1 MRNAPVHG
9 KVSLAS
15 ASTSPNRTRQRSTRH
30 LMATLDKALQDND
43 LRTALDIYLLLKRR
57 TFEPQ
62 ILRTWFHIQRR
73 LVRLFHQTRLEKMAA
88 YPGQQQTRQSERHEW
103 NRRRVLR
110 HIAQRTLKGNE
121 HAESLAALVDAIGNS
136 KAIVHHSY
144 QTKSTTKLQDWRDAL
159 RVLEE
164 WAASPAPWKRP
175 VDNNAATP
183 QGTAEGV
190 TSTSGHLWRN
200 TALEQD
206 LSHWLTKLMK
216 KLVYSH
222 TYLIRSMLDSIPR
235 QFGIRTTAAM
245 HVVLLD
251 YYATLGPKGC
261 SDSMAIVEHMNRENI
276 PWKQEPVVYD
286 YLLHSLSHI
295 SGNEAQAD
303 RIIEQMLTSNLIPRE
318 ETMKAAIMCAARAGD
333 LEACSRYITRMHQE
347 WNLTVTERMKAILL
361 YACAKRGDFDSALE
375 ILSQLSHT
383 GTLVHPTDAETHSGR
398 PILERKAGKRNS
410 KANMEQIL
418 STQDI
423 VNNSNMLLALINQT
437 HAKRGKREQLTQ
449 KFVKEEVSRVLELF
463 TVITKD
469 PNQVD
474 TQLYTI
480 MMQYLSTLPSPLPGM
495 LYLYNE
501 MRASTNALPN
511 KVTYRIMLEAC
522 AEQMDMDQGEQLWS
536 DMAEAGIPK
545 DCHVR
550 ASFVKGWGRVG
561 SLDLAEQYTREGL
574 LAQEALNHQQHK
586 SSTWT
591 PIVVKVG
598 QQLKQLPARE
608 MISVTVL
615 HELMKANWAHNRPER
630 VLELYQ
636 EMDKGHWGTK
646 IRPNQFSLSIVLQA
660 CGSGTA
666 SETLVDQGI
675 DLVEKYLDK
684 QRLQHNQQ
692 HQHQKSDDSQ
702 TDDALDDQDYTDDV
716 PSQRHPFTLT
726 TAVVESTLPT
736 LTDLNYRLYY
746 TMLGRHHRQRKMIAV
761 WDDMMKKIERPP
773 PRAVVNLVTEAL
785 ENVQWGAGPIKRIQ
799 RELREKWPKVEW
811 LGTRRFWPHDG
822 GFDMNAEY
830 EADER
835 DDSVGAGGRFWK

>member
-1 MRNAPVHG
+1 
-9 KVSLAS
+9 
-15 ASTSPNRTRQRSTRH
+15 
-30 LMATLDKALQDND
+30 MATLDKALQDSD

-57 TFEPQ
+57 SFEPQ
-62 ILRTWFHIQRR
+62 LLRTWFHIQRR
-73 LVRLFHQTRLEKMAA
+73 LVRLFHQAQLEKLAA
-88 YPGQQQTRQSERHEW
+88 YPGQQQSRQSERHEW
-103 NRRRVLR
+103 NRKRVLR

-121 HAESLAALVDAIGNS
+121 HAESLAALVDAIARS

-144 QTKSTTKLQDWRDAL
+144 QRKSAMKLQDWRDAL

-164 WAASPAPWKRP
+164 WAASPASWKRP
-175 VDNNAATP
+175 VDNNGATP
-183 QGTAEGV
+183 KGTAKV
-190 TSTSGHLWRN
+190 ITPTSGHLWRHP
-200 TALEQD
+200 TLEND

-222 TYLIRSMLDSIPR
+222 TYLIRSMLDSIPQ

-245 HVVLLD
+245 HVVLLE
-251 YYATLGPKGC
+251 YYATLGFKGC
-261 SDSMAIVEHMNRENI
+261 SESMAIVEHMNHENI
-276 PWKQEPVVYD
+276 PWKQEPAVYD
-286 YLLHSLSHI
+286 YLLHSLSHM

-303 RIIEQMLTSNLIPRE
+303 RIIEQMLASNLIPRE

-333 LEACSRYITRMHQE
+333 LEACSRYIRRMHQE

-383 GTLVHPTDAETHSGR
+383 GTLVHPGTEMGTHCGR
-398 PILERKAGKRNS
+398 PTLEAKSNKSATI
-410 KANMEQIL
+410 ADMEPIL

-437 HAKRGKREQLTQ
+437 HAKRGRREQLTQ

-501 MRASTNALPN
+501 MRASTNAQPN

-536 DMAEAGIPK
+536 DMAEAGIPE
-545 DCHVR
+545 DSHVR

-574 LAQEALNHQQHK
+574 LAQEALDQQTQYQHAAASVTDSK
-586 SSTWT
+586 ANRWT
-591 PIVVKVG
+591 PMILKAG
-598 QQLKQLPARE
+598 QQLERLHAGE
-608 MISVTVL
+608 MISITVL

-636 EMDKGHWGTK
+636 EMDKGRWGTR
-646 IRPNQFSLSIVLQA
+646 IRPNQFSVSIVLQA

-666 SETLVDQGI
+666 SESLVDEGI
-675 DLVEKYLDK
+675 NLVEGYLDK
-684 QRLQHNQQ
+684 QRQLHNQQ
-692 HQHQKSDDSQ
+692 YRHQESGDSKV
-702 TDDALDDQDYTDDV
+702 DDAFDDQDRMDDM
-716 PSQRHPFTLT
+716 PSQRLPFPLT
-726 TAVVESTLPT
+726 TAIVERTLPT
-736 LTDLNYRLYY
+736 LSDLNYRLYY

-761 WDDMMKKIERPP
+761 WDDMMDMIERPP
-773 PRAVVNLVTEAL
+773 SRLVVNLVTEAL

-811 LGTRRFWPHDG
+811 LGMRRSRPHDG
-822 GFDMNAEY
+822 GFDVDAEY

>member
-1 MRNAPVHG
+1 
-9 KVSLAS
+9 
-15 ASTSPNRTRQRSTRH
+15 
-30 LMATLDKALQDND
+30 MATLDKALQDSD

-62 ILRTWFHIQRR
+62 LLRTWFHIQRR
-73 LVRLFHQTRLEKMAA
+73 LVRLFHQARLEKLADYA
-88 YPGQQQTRQSERHEW
+88 GQQPTRHTERHEG

-121 HAESLAALVDAIGNS
+121 HAESLAALVDAIGRS

-144 QTKSTTKLQDWRDAL
+144 QSKSATKLQDWREAL

-164 WAASPAPWKRP
+164 WAASPASWKRP
-175 VDNNAATP
+175 VDSNAASP
-183 QGTAEGV
+183 GLA

-200 TALEQD
+200 TTLEND
-206 LSHWLTKLMK
+206 LSHWLAKLMK

-222 TYLIRSMLDSIPR
+222 TYLIRSMLESIPQ

-251 YYATLGPKGC
+251 YYATLGPRGC
-261 SDSMAIVEHMNRENI
+261 SDSMAIVEHMNHENI
-276 PWKQEPVVYD
+276 PWKQEPAVYD
-286 YLLHSLSHI
+286 YLLQSLSHM

-303 RIIEQMLTSNLIPRE
+303 RIIEHMLASDLIPRE

-383 GTLVHPTDAETHSGR
+383 GTLVHPKMETNTRSGR
-398 PILERKAGKRNS
+398 PALEVKAGKDIS
-410 KANMEQIL
+410 IADMEQTL
-418 STQDI
+418 SSQDI
-423 VNNSNMLLALINQT
+423 VNNSNILLALINQT
-437 HAKRGKREQLTQ
+437 HAKRGRSGQLTQ

-463 TVITKD
+463 TVITKN
-469 PNQVD
+469 PSQVD

-501 MRASTNALPN
+501 MRASTNAQPN

-536 DMAEAGIPK
+536 DMVKTGIPE

-574 LAQEALNHQQHK
+574 LAQEALDRQQYQHTAA
-586 SSTWT
+586 STLDSKPGRWT
-591 PIVVKVG
+591 PIILKVG
-598 QQLKQLPARE
+598 QQLKRSSTSE
-608 MISVTVL
+608 MISLTVL

-636 EMDKGHWGTK
+636 EMDKGHWGTT
-646 IRPNQFSLSIVLQA
+646 IRPNQFSVSIVLQA

-666 SETLVDQGI
+666 SESLVDQGI
-675 DLVEKYLDK
+675 ALVEGYLDK
-684 QRLQHNQQ
+684 QRLLYSQQ
-692 HQHQKSDDSQ
+692 HHYQQ
-702 TDDALDDQDYTDDV
+702 TDDSETDDTLADQDHTDDM
-716 PSQRHPFTLT
+716 PSQKHAFTLAT
-726 TAVVESTLPT
+726 PIVERTASTLS
-736 LTDLNYRLYY
+736 DLNYRLYY
-746 TMLGRHHRQRKMIAV
+746 TMLGRHHRQRKMVAV
-761 WDDMMKKIERPP
+761 WDDMMDRIERPP
-773 PRAVVNLVTEAL
+773 SRVVVNLVTEAL
-785 ENVQWGAGPIKRIQ
+785 ENVQWGAGLIKRIQ
-799 RELREKWPKVEW
+799 RELRDKWPKVEW
-811 LGTRRFWPHDG
+811 LGKRRSRLHDG
-822 GFDMNAEY
+822 GFDMDAEY

>member
-1 MRNAPVHG
+1 
-9 KVSLAS
+9 
-15 ASTSPNRTRQRSTRH
+15 
-30 LMATLDKALQDND
+30 MAKLDRALQDND

-62 ILRTWFHIQRR
+62 LFRTWFHIQRR
-73 LVRLFHQTRLEKMAA
+73 LVRLFHQAQLERMAA
-88 YPGQQQTRQSERHEW
+88 NPGHLQTPQSARDEW
-103 NRRRVLR
+103 NRKRVLR

-121 HAESLAALVDAIGNS
+121 HAESLAALVDAIGRS

-144 QTKSTTKLQDWRDAL
+144 ETKSTTKLQDWRDAL

-164 WAASPAPWKRP
+164 WASSPASWRR
-175 VDNNAATP
+175 ATGNDAIIP
-183 QGTAEGV
+183 KGPAEAN
-190 TSTSGHLWRN
+190 TSTSGCLWRL
-200 TALEQD
+200 TTLEHD

-216 KLVYSH
+216 KLVFSH
-222 TYLIRSMLDSIPR
+222 TFLIRSMLDSIPQ

-251 YYATLGPKGC
+251 YYATLGHSGFKE
-261 SDSMAIVEHMNRENI
+261 SMAIVEHMTQENI

-286 YLLHSLSHI
+286 YLLHALSHM
-295 SGNEAQAD
+295 SGNEAQAN
-303 RIIEQMLTSNLIPRE
+303 RIIEQMLASDLIPRG

-333 LEACSRYITRMHQE
+333 LEACSRYIKRMHQE

-383 GTLVHPTDAETHSGR
+383 GTLVHPKTQIGTHSRR
-398 PILERKAGKRNS
+398 PALQGKPGKS
-410 KANMEQIL
+410 ASIAVMEPIL
-418 STQDI
+418 STLDI
-423 VNNSNMLLALINQT
+423 VNNSNILLALINET
-437 HAKRGKREQLTQ
+437 HAKRGKKELVTQ

-501 MRASTNALPN
+501 MRASTNAQPN

-536 DMAEAGIPK
+536 DMVGAGILE

-550 ASFVKGWGRVG
+550 SSFVKGWGRVG

-574 LAQEALNHQQHK
+574 LAQKAFDRQQQQQQQKQYQHMAASMADRE
-586 SSTWT
+586 SSRWT
-591 PIVVKVG
+591 PMILKAG
-598 QQLKQLPARE
+598 QQLEQPPASE
-608 MISVTVL
+608 MISLTVL
-615 HELMKANWAHNRPER
+615 HELMKANWTHNRPER

-636 EMDKGHWGTK
+636 EMDKGQWGLR
-646 IRPNQFSLSIVLQA
+646 IRPNQFSVSIVLQA

-666 SETLVDQGI
+666 SESLVDQSI
-675 DLVEKYLDK
+675 DLVEGYLDK
-684 QRLQHNQQ
+684 QRRLYHQQPQ
-692 HQHQKSDDSQ
+692 HQEFDDSNE
-702 TDDALDDQDYTDDV
+702 DDALDGQDTMDDM
-716 PSQRHPFTLT
+716 PSQRHPLPLT
-726 TAVVESTLPT
+726 TAVAGKTLPI
-736 LTDLNYRLYY
+736 LSDLNYRLYY
-746 TMLGRHHRQRKMIAV
+746 TMLGRHHRQRKMIVV
-761 WDDMMKKIERPP
+761 WDDMMDTIERPP
-773 PRAVVNLVTEAL
+773 SRRVVNLVTEAL

-811 LGTRRFWPHDG
+811 QGSRRSRPQDG
-822 GFDMNAEY
+822 GFDVDAEY